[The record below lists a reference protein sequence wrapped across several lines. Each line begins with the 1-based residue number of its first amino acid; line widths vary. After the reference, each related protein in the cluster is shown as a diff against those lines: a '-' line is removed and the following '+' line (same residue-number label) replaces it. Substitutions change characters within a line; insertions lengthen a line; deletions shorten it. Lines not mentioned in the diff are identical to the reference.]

1 MSGDEGHA
9 DDERENVTALDA
21 LEAAIEGISGSVA
34 LSPAGPA
41 PALGGE
47 MLLGPETMARRAPG
61 GPDEDEEIGS
71 DTVRAGLR
79 QAGPLAIAGVAIN
92 GINVIVTIL
101 VARLLTTRGYGLLN
115 QLTGIFLIISM
126 PGSAIIVGIVRRV
139 TMWTAAG
146 ESHRIRD
153 WARRVHTQGTI
164 AALIFFIAV
173 IAGGQLLADALG
185 QPNAIGVVAII
196 GAGAVWILLSLDRGL
211 LQAHRDYPTLAKNLI
226 VEGVSRTVMVIV
238 FVVLGTG
245 ASGIACGILLAE
257 IITAVH
263 ARVSADRAWD
273 AETLESADEEALGW
287 RRLLTP
293 VASIKSWLGHL
304 RRDDHLSAPPELRR
318 VLWVDLV
325 TALITLA
332 MLALLQNIDIIV
344 LGRQNPA
351 ASGSYAAV
359 SVASKAIVYGAVV
372 LGSYLLPEAAIRW
385 HRGGHALRQMIVA
398 VTLLSVPA
406 LSLVIAAVFFPRLL
420 LTLVFSSR
428 YLGAQAAFAP
438 LVGAMI
444 CLSLTVILSM
454 YVMAIGRRWIAA
466 ILVVGGAAT
475 TLAVIVANGD
485 PVATAR
491 SDFAVQ
497 ACILVVL
504 TACFSWVHRSRL
516 PSRSA
521 RRSDG

>member
-1 MSGDEGHA
+1 MTGVEGAGDSDQEGS
-9 DDERENVTALDA
+9 TAFDA
-21 LEAAIEGISGSVA
+21 FEAAIEGVSGSVA
-34 LSPAGPA
+34 LSPTGPS
-41 PALGGE
+41 PALGAE
-47 MLLGPETMARRAPG
+47 MLLGPDAAVRGAPG
-61 GPDEDEEIGS
+61 EADAEIGS
-71 DTVRAGLR
+71 DTVRDGIR

-126 PGSAIIVGIVRRV
+126 PGSAVIVGIVRRV
-139 TMWTAAG
+139 TMWTEAG
-146 ESHRIRD
+146 ESGRIRD

-164 AALIFFIAV
+164 AALAFFIVV
-173 IAGGQLLADALG
+173 IALGQLIADALG
-185 QPNAIGVVAII
+185 QPNAIGVIAIL
-196 GAGAVWILLSLDRGL
+196 GAGSVWILLSLDRGL

-226 VEGVSRTVMVIV
+226 VEGISRTIMVII
-238 FVVLGTG
+238 FVVLGTS

-273 AETLESADEEALGW
+273 SESASSDSEVPKGW
-287 RRLLTP
+287 RTVLSP
-293 VASIKSWLGHL
+293 VVSLRGWIGHL
-304 RRDDHLSAPPELRR
+304 HRDNHLSAPPELRR
-318 VLWVDLV
+318 VLLSDLFI
-325 TALITLA
+325 ALMTLA
-332 MLALLQNIDIIV
+332 MLALLQNIDVIV

-398 VTLLSVPA
+398 VTLLSIPA
-406 LSLVIAAVFFPRLL
+406 IVLVIAAVFFPRLL
-420 LTLVFSSR
+420 LSLVFSPR
-428 YLGAQAAFAP
+428 YLGAEAAFAP

-444 CLSLTVILSM
+444 CLSLTVILAM
-454 YVMAIGRRWIAA
+454 YTMAIGRRWIAGV
-466 ILVVGGAAT
+466 LLVGGAAT
-475 TLAVIVANGD
+475 TFAVFLAHGN

-491 SDFAVQ
+491 NDFAVQ
-497 ACILVVL
+497 ASLLVVL
-504 TACFSWVHRSRL
+504 TACFSWAHRSRL
-516 PSRSA
+516 PSRSSGQA
-521 RRSDG
+521 AD